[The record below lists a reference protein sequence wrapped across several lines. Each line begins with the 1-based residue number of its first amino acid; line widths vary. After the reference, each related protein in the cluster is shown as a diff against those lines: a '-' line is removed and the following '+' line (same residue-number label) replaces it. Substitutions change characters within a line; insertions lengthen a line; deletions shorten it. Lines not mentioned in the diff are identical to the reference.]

1 MTDDPRP
8 TTTGANADTTGSRWA
23 ELKDL
28 FDSAISLQ
36 GPDREFYIS
45 QKCGPNEELRRE
57 LQSLLVAYEETG
69 DFLERPFASIKAFS
83 ELEPAAP
90 DPEPSLI
97 GSLIGHYRLDKEIG
111 RGGMGAVYLATRAD
125 DEFRKRV
132 ASKLIRNGRED

>member
-8 TTTGANADTTGSRWA
+8 STTGANADTTGSRWA

-90 DPEPSLI
+90 DPAGQRHDRGTLPS
-97 GSLIGHYRLDKEIG
+97 GPETRAPASSVHVGQCRPG
-111 RGGMGAVYLATRAD
+111 RGLPALQRPWIGQL
-125 DEFRKRV
+125 
-132 ASKLIRNGRED
+132 